1 MSTAYLWR
9 MTAKA
14 AYYWA
19 KKARENI
26 EKRIAE
32 IQDDPAHRT
41 EYLEAKNMFLVVRSA
56 EVKIGNELNIK

>member
-1 MSTAYLWR
+1 

-32 IQDDPAHRT
+32 IQDDPAQRT
-41 EYLEAKNMFLVVRSA
+41 EYLAAKNMLLVVRSA

>member
-1 MSTAYLWR
+1 MSPYLWK

-26 EKRIAE
+26 EKRIEE
-32 IQDDPAHRT
+32 IQEDPAQRT
-41 EYLEAKNMFLVVRSA
+41 EYLAAKNMLLVVRSA

>member
-1 MSTAYLWR
+1 MSPYLWR
-9 MTAKA
+9 MTTKA

-26 EKRIAE
+26 EKRIEE
-32 IQDDPAHRT
+32 IQDDPAQRT
-41 EYLEAKNMFLVVRSA
+41 EYLAAKNMLLVVRSA